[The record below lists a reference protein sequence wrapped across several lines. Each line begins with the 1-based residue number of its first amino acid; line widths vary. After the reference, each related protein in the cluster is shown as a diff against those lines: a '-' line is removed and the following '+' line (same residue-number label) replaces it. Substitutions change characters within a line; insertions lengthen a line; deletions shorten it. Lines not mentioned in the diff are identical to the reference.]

1 MSSIQIYYTYPDRMK
16 KGLDRMGIDL
26 DMIVRKGSFTFSEL
40 YDEIKKDKNFC
51 RKEESI
57 NYKHFLSLIIS
68 DITLYAI
75 LDGEIAGALNFM
87 FNERN
92 GNRIIIFDGICS
104 PDKYSGQGVG
114 QELINTLIR
123 IGKAYDVRYIHLEC
137 KGNVMKY
144 YRNKFGF
151 EVVSTKMSYDS
162 DNSDDEDEPYYN
174 MRLDLSNV
182 SGGKIRKRNKS
193 IKRNIKRKKV
203 LSTRKRRKLRKF

>member
-26 DMIVRKGSFTFSEL
+26 DIIVRKGSYSFSEL
-40 YDEIKKDKNFC
+40 YKEIKKDANFC

-75 LDGEIAGALNFM
+75 LDEVIAGALNFM

-104 PDKYSGQGVG
+104 PDKYSGQRVG

-123 IGKAYDVRYIHLEC
+123 IGKTFDVRYIYLEC
-137 KGNVMKY
+137 KGNVMNY

-162 DNSDDEDEPYYN
+162 DNSDDEDELYYN
-174 MRLDLSNV
+174 MRLDLSNI

-193 IKRNIKRKKV
+193 IKR
-203 LSTRKRRKLRKF
+203 RKLKKI